1 MSIKLIAKKK
11 LAFHNPN
18 NREEAYS
25 PEILAFEN
33 APDWIADDPLF
44 GWAKTDGSIEVS
56 EDISVTADKAAQ
68 EAADKAASDTG
79 KKK

>member
-18 NREEAYS
+18 NREEIYS
-25 PEILAFEN
+25 PEILAFED

-44 GWAKTDGSIEVS
+44 GWAKADGSIEVS
-56 EDISVTADKAAQ
+56 EDTSVASTNTKTDSTADT
-68 EAADKAASDTG
+68 SG